1 MKQKELKRRN
11 IMDSIARIDEF
22 LINFNPERDT
32 KEVAIRLARLD
43 KLMENF
49 EDIQGEYETFDDSN
63 EFVKSNM
70 SIRAK
75 VEEQYFRVKGGL
87 TSLQPPPAAV
97 PTPTAV
103 PSAPAVSHS
112 IGVKLPTI
120 TLPQFDGDLND
131 WLTFH
136 DSFSSLIHS
145 SGDIPCIQKF
155 QYLRSALKGDALK
168 LIESLTITAANY
180 SVAWQSLL
188 NRYSN
193 KYLLK
198 KKHLQAITFP
208 PKSLSK
214 SASNSVSL

>member
-11 IMDSIARIDEF
+11 IMDSISRIDEF
-22 LINFNPERDT
+22 LNNYNPERDSQ
-32 KEVAIRLARLD
+32 EVAIRLNRLD

-49 EDIQGEYETFDDSN
+49 EDIQGEYETFDDSM
-63 EFVKSNM
+63 EFLKGNM
-70 SIRAK
+70 SIRAR

-87 TSLQPPPAAV
+87 TSLLPPPAPVA
-97 PTPTAV
+97 TPTITSV
-103 PSAPAVSHS
+103 PAISHS

-120 TLPQFDGDLND
+120 TLPQFDGDLNE

-145 SGDIPCIQKF
+145 SADIPCIQKF

-168 LIESLTITAANY
+168 LIESLTISAANY

-198 KKHLQAITFP
+198 KKHLQAITCP
-208 PKSLSK
+208 QKPL
-214 SASNSVSL
+214 A